1 MSEYSKDSKAVIL
14 SSEDR
19 GESTALME
27 PMLIGETSQHR
38 AELNDLVV
46 DLTSAAAGFRR
57 SLPAGV
63 HDALASLVRAMICY

>member
-38 AELNDLVV
+38 AELNDLP
-46 DLTSAAAGFRR
+46 LTAE
-57 SLPAGV
+57 V
-63 HDALASLVRAMICY
+63 WKE

>member
-1 MSEYSKDSKAVIL
+1 MSEFSEANKAATPA
-14 SSEDR
+14 SEDR

>member
-63 HDALASLVRAMICY
+63 HDALASLVRAMIC